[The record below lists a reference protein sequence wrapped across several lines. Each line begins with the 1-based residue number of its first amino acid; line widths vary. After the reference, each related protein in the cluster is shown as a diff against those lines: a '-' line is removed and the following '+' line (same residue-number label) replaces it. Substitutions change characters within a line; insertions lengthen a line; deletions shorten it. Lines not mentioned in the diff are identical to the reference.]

1 MTAQIHWDV
10 SEARR
15 AQFAGV
21 SDQAAEQAVEAALKE
36 GGRDGLAVS
45 VIFVTDEAL
54 CELHGRFLDDDSPT
68 DVITFDLT
76 GDSSEGDAEGPG
88 AELYV
93 SVDAAVRC
101 APEHSID
108 VESELL
114 LYVAHGTLHLCG
126 HDDHD
131 EEERR
136 AMRLAEVRVL
146 ASIGIEL
153 DRARHERT

>member
-10 SEARR
+10 TEASR
-15 AQFAGV
+15 ARLSGV
-21 SDQAAEQAVEAALKE
+21 SDRDAERAVESALKE
-36 GGRDGLAVS
+36 GGREGLEVS
-45 VIFVTDEAL
+45 VVFVSDEAL

-68 DVITFDLT
+68 DVITFDLS
-76 GDSSEGDAEGPG
+76 DDVDSEGGGPG

-101 APEHSID
+101 AAEHSLTVD
-108 VESELL
+108 NELL

-126 HDDHD
+126 YDDHD

-146 ASIGIEL
+146 ARLGIEL
-153 DRARHERT
+153 DRAHHERT